1 MRNLFKS
8 HQNLIFD
15 PSLLIL
21 LARLITLNFK
31 KWFQRLEKLL
41 ARIRRN
47 EKFPRNFNRGNLTRR
62 LRRSVSLL
70 RHILSVHRFVAAKQ
84 PLVPFATNPPTHL
97 PRDLYKIIVRESVY
111 LPLVV
116 PTTYHVFN
124 DTHTHTPAAGPPPH
138 LQHQQQQQQQ
148 QQSTVFLYNYQEK
161 ISLSYLT
168 THAMYPLLLP
178 PLCRHWKEN
187 FLIVSVARCHLRSVC
202 CRCTAIKQ
210 SSCCCRE
217 WEKER
222 ERKIVQT
229 VQRVSQRARA
239 ARVFEP
245 EHLNAHLIPCQ
256 KCFLESVVRYLK
268 VTLLPSC

>member
-124 DTHTHTPAAGPPPH
+124 DTHTHTCSRTTTPPTTSTTTTTAAAING
-138 LQHQQQQQQQ
+138 
-148 QQSTVFLYNYQEK
+148 
-161 ISLSYLT
+161 ISLQLSRKDFALVFDNSCYVPT
-168 THAMYPLLLP
+168 TTTTSLQTLERKFPYSECGTVPPAIGLLP
-178 PLCRHWKEN
+178 VHGD
-187 FLIVSVARCHLRSVC
+187 
-202 CRCTAIKQ
+202 
-210 SSCCCRE
+210 
-217 WEKER
+217 
-222 ERKIVQT
+222 QT
-229 VQRVSQRARA
+229 
-239 ARVFEP
+239 
-245 EHLNAHLIPCQ
+245 
-256 KCFLESVVRYLK
+256 K
-268 VTLLPSC
+268 

>member
-124 DTHTHTPAAGPPPH
+124 DTHTHLQQDHHPTYNINNNNNSSSNQRYFFTTIKKRFRSRIWQLLLCTHYYYH
-138 LQHQQQQQQQ
+138 L
-148 QQSTVFLYNYQEK
+148 FADIGKK
-161 ISLSYLT
+161 ISL
-168 THAMYPLLLP
+168 
-178 PLCRHWKEN
+178 
-187 FLIVSVARCHLRSVC
+187 
-202 CRCTAIKQ
+202 
-210 SSCCCRE
+210 
-217 WEKER
+217 
-222 ERKIVQT
+222 
-229 VQRVSQRARA
+229 
-239 ARVFEP
+239 
-245 EHLNAHLIPCQ
+245 
-256 KCFLESVVRYLK
+256 
-268 VTLLPSC
+268 